1 MKFSRSDYNNRIID
15 KDNKI
20 PIDEPVFLLRAKD
33 SLAPRM
39 LLNWAL
45 ELRLAGGD
53 PDMAREA
60 ENHAQEM
67 IEWQKVHGCKTPD
80 MYVGVGTERGFTL
93 DKLKTLIKAAQS
105 REKVSLDNITRYA
118 IKYYGHEKFLK
129 ILMPMDLK
137 LDRYSKDPYSL
148 QFEDFDLNDNTIDE
162 LNIAKL
168 IIYAFKGG
176 LRILKF
182 EI

>member
-1 MKFSRSDYNNRIID
+1 MKFSRSDYNDRIID

-67 IEWQKVHGCKTPD
+67 IEWQMIHGCKTPD
-80 MYVGVGTERGFTL
+80 MYVGVGTERGFNL
-93 DKLKTLIKAAQS
+93 DKLKALIEAAKAH
-105 REKVSLDNITRYA
+105 EKVSLNSITKYA
-118 IKYYGHEKFLK
+118 LKYYGHEKSFK

-137 LDRYSKDPYSL
+137 LDSNSKDPYSL
-148 QFEDFDLNDNTIDE
+148 QFEDFKLDDNVIDE